1 MKLTRTTLMATVLA
15 VALLGAAAAGVVAHA
30 SGSSKTIAV
39 TEKEFKITL
48 SPKKATPGSVVF
60 SVRNV
65 GKYTHALAI
74 AGPGVSTKKTAMIK
88 PGKTATLKVSLKAGT
103 YTLWCPVPGHAAKGM
118 KTTLIVA
125 GAAGG
130 PTPPVTTTDTGS
142 SGGGGGGGGDAWS

>member
-1 MKLTRTTLMATVLA
+1 MKLTRTTLMAAVLA
-15 VALLGAAAAGVVAHA
+15 VAVLGAAAAGVVAHA
-30 SGSSKTIAV
+30 SASSKTIGV

-60 SVRNV
+60 AVKNV
-65 GKYTHALAI
+65 GHYTHALAI
-74 AGPGVSTKKTAMIK
+74 SGPGVATKKTAMIT
-88 PGKTATLKVSLKAGT
+88 PGKTATLKVTLKAGT

-118 KTTLIVA
+118 KTTLTVP
-125 GAAGG
+125 GASGG